1 MRKANVTLGL
11 WLVLAGGTAQAATT
25 HIIQVGN
32 TFFNPGSPSIAR
44 GDTVKWVWASGFHT
58 TTSGIRGAPDAGA
71 LWDRP
76 IDSPTHTS
84 YSRVFSA
91 EGSFPYFC
99 QFHLGMSGTITVT
112 MTTGVADDP
121 PTTDPPTTATLAQ
134 NLPNPFNAETVIPY
148 TLHSSGHARLV
159 IANILG
165 QSVRQL
171 VEETQPAGTYLAR
184 WDGRDDMGSP
194 VSSGVYFYRLET
206 GSVAMTRKMVVLR

>member
-1 MRKANVTLGL
+1 MRKTNVTLGL
-11 WLVLAGGTAQAATT
+11 WLVLAGVTAQAATT
-25 HIIQVGN
+25 HVIQVGN
-32 TFFNPGSPSIAR
+32 TFFNPSSPSIER
-44 GDTVKWVWASGFHT
+44 GDTVKWVWVSGFHT

-84 YSRVFSA
+84 YSRVFST

-99 QFHLGMSGTITVT
+99 AFHLGMSGTITVT
-112 MTTGVADDP
+112 ATTGVFDEP
-121 PTTDPPTTATLAQ
+121 PSVALPAAAALDQ

-148 TLHSSGHARLV
+148 TLSASGYVRLSIV
-159 IANILG
+159 NILG

-171 VEETQPAGTYLAR
+171 VDGTQPAGTYLTS
-184 WDGRDDMGSP
+184 WDGRDDKGSP

-206 GSVAMTRKMVVLR
+206 GTVALTRKMVVLR